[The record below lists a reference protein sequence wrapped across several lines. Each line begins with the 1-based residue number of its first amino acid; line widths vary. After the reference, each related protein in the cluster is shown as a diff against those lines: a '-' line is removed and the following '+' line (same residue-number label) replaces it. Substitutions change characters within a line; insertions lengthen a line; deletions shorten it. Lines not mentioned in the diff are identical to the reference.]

1 MGCCGSAEATA
12 CTNNDEV
19 ASPLAVSFS
28 RGGADED
35 PTGLPRLLGRSAS
48 SAAASA
54 SCESLKSGQERP
66 ATGAAAPDL
75 GQPLS
80 SGDGPGVA
88 SSSAVCN
95 SAGTAWQ
102 LAKVE
107 NEEAPEAL
115 ARGWECLRADEPLRA
130 VGYFTEAIK
139 ILPTSAEAYNLRGIA
154 KELTQTP
161 GAHQDD
167 QDYQAD
173 YQRAD
178 QLAGDPETKKRLEML
193 RKWKPVGWQ
202 VRREVEAKTLA
213 SEADF
218 LISFTTGDAEA
229 NNATLRML
237 QEGCEFVGE
246 VRPMSFCTD
255 KSLGLGHFGE
265 EGPRTMAQRKEGE
278 LPPWFLHYKRAA
290 EATKHGILIVNLTRS
305 YFNSVAC
312 MWEFGY
318 LQRPE
323 LVHVFVPGMPG
334 HPPRIAKWE
343 ELARDASLCVRAFR
357 IHGPDGQQQLMDSLE
372 DPGLLDPR
380 HAESVLTRIEE
391 LQQRENKELRKQE
404 AWCQLPLAQ
413 LSHTLAV
420 SYFGEMSTQ
429 AMGWQHRLASLCLQ
443 TGQALEARD
452 LAERL
457 CKSMEQAYGPESA
470 EVAKTLN
477 NLANACGALG
487 DHREKKRLL
496 AKALVINER

>member
-54 SCESLKSGQERP
+54 SCESLKSGQKQP

-75 GQPLS
+75 GQPLG
-80 SGDGPGVA
+80 SGDGPGLA

-95 SAGTAWQ
+95 SAGAAWQ

-107 NEEAPEAL
+107 NEEAQEAL

-154 KELTQTP
+154 KELMQTP

-213 SEADF
+213 SA
-218 LISFTTGDAEA
+218 LVI
-229 NNATLRML
+229 
-237 QEGCEFVGE
+237 
-246 VRPMSFCTD
+246 
-255 KSLGLGHFGE
+255 
-265 EGPRTMAQRKEGE
+265 KE
-278 LPPWFLHYKRAA
+278 R
-290 EATKHGILIVNLTRS
+290 
-305 YFNSVAC
+305 
-312 MWEFGY
+312 EFGT
-318 LQRPE
+318 E
-323 LVHVFVPGMPG
+323 H
-334 HPPRIAKWE
+334 
-343 ELARDASLCVRAFR
+343 
-357 IHGPDGQQQLMDSLE
+357 
-372 DPGLLDPR
+372 
-380 HAESVLTRIEE
+380 
-391 LQQRENKELRKQE
+391 
-404 AWCQLPLAQ
+404 
-413 LSHTLAV
+413 
-420 SYFGEMSTQ
+420 
-429 AMGWQHRLASLCLQ
+429 
-443 TGQALEARD
+443 
-452 LAERL
+452 
-457 CKSMEQAYGPESA
+457 A
-470 EVAKTLN
+470 EVALTLN
-477 NLANACGALG
+477 NLAGACGDLG
-487 DHREKKRLL
+487 DHQQKKRLL
-496 AKALVINER
+496 ERALGIFAATVGPDHPHTQAVLENLIRSHADELASEIWAALGMASG